1 MSGTGHCALG
11 RYDQILPF
19 DGVLSNCL
27 STVFAQGLCQEVGC
41 YVILDLETRRY
52 LQDCL
57 NLEIEHLPSTE
68 VHELDFLLLTRRD
81 RESVGDS
88 GGETPSRQCIA

>member
-1 MSGTGHCALG
+1 MPGASHRALG
-11 RYDQILPF
+11 RYDKVLPF
-19 DGVLSNCL
+19 NGVLSNCL
-27 STVFAQGLCQEVGC
+27 SAVFAQGLCQEVGC

-81 RESVGDS
+81 RESVGNS
-88 GGETPSRQCIA
+88 GGKTPGHQCIA